1 MQPADRPPHLI
12 APDEVAEWLAD
23 SVNGRVTYHR
33 TSIDGAR
40 EIMWR
45 GVDVARSRI
54 GAYGQG
60 FYTATDADA
69 FFGEALVSVA
79 VRLVTPL
86 VGDVPSVSDVVD
98 AIVNRLAPLSRR
110 ITPEIAA
117 SIRRELISLG
127 YDGIVVIDGGG
138 DDVDYVVAFK
148 GESVRVIV
156 S

>member
-12 APDEVAEWLAD
+12 SPDEVPSWLAD

-33 TSIDGAR
+33 TSIEAAR
-40 EIMWR
+40 EILRR
-45 GVDVARSRI
+45 GVDISHSRI

-60 FYTATDADA
+60 FYTSTDADA
-69 FFGEALVSVA
+69 FFGDALVTVA
-79 VRLVTPL
+79 IRLVSPL

-98 AIVNRLAPLSRR
+98 AIANRLAPLSRR
-110 ITPEIAA
+110 ITPAIAA

-127 YDGIVVIDGGG
+127 YDGILIVDGGG
-138 DDVDYVVAFK
+138 DDVDYVVAFNS
-148 GESVRVIV
+148 ESVRVVV